1 VELGDL
7 WLPVSRFESALAARE
22 RLLALAAATTRALA
36 PRWMRGPTALV
47 VQRYMVRAL
56 FQWTVKG

>member
-1 VELGDL
+1 LSDL
-7 WLPVSRFESALAARE
+7 WLPVLRFEPAFAARE

-36 PRWMRGPTALV
+36 PRSMRGLTALV
-47 VQRYMVRAL
+47 VQRCMVWAL